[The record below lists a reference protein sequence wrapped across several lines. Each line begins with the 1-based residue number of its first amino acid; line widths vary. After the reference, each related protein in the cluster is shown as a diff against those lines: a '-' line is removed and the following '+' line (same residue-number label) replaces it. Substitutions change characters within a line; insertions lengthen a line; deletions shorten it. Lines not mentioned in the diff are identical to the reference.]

1 MLELKKAKFRWKQFG
16 GWRMI
21 KAYIRLGVLPVF
33 IKEVV
38 KVVFSKQPLKMA
50 YPGMSKA
57 IEPILRNQYSPLLKR
72 LGEKYGN
79 LPLEHKRNDTVY
91 SSWMQ
96 GYDKAPLL
104 VKTCL
109 SSQKKYIKDK
119 KFVLITSENQ
129 HEYIVLP
136 EFIEEKCRKGI
147 IPFAVYTDLVRLEL
161 LIKYGGTWIDSTVL
175 CADGNYPKEMLDSD
189 MFLYWFKENKNDE
202 YTGFSSWFISSCSN
216 NEILL
221 IARDLLY
228 QYWRDYD
235 CLIDYF
241 IFHKFLWMLKDAFPE
256 KFSAMPQYCSYDALQ
271 IGYVLE
277 KPCDDKKMDEFLR
290 NSSFHKLDY
299 RKSKKYAED
308 GKRTYYKRIIDDY
321 ATAL

>member
-1 MLELKKAKFRWKQFG
+1 MLEYKKAIFRWKQFG

-21 KAYIRLGVLPVF
+21 KAYIRLGVLHIF
-33 IKEVV
+33 ITEVV
-38 KVVFSKQPLKMA
+38 KVIFSKRPLKAA
-50 YPGMSKA
+50 YPGVSKK
-57 IEPILRNQYSPLLKR
+57 IELILRDQYSPLLHQ
-72 LGEKYGN
+72 LAEKYQN
-79 LPLEHKRNDTVY
+79 VQLDHRRNATVY

-109 SSQKKYIKDK
+109 SSQQKYITDK
-119 KFVLITSENQ
+119 KFVLITNENQ
-129 HEYIVLP
+129 HEFVTLP
-136 EFIEEKCRKGI
+136 DYIEEKCRKGI
-147 IPFAVYTDLVRLEL
+147 IPYAVYTDLVRLEL

-175 CADGNYPKEMLDSD
+175 CIDSNYPKAMLDCD
-189 MFLYWFKENKNDE
+189 MFFYWFKEEKDGL
-202 YTGFSSWFISSCSN
+202 YQGFSSWFISACSN
-216 NEILL
+216 NKVLL

-241 IFHKFLWMLKDAFPE
+241 VFHKFLWMLKDAFPDE
-256 KFSAMPQYCSYDALQ
+256 FAAMPHYSSYDALQ

-277 KPCDDKKMDEFLR
+277 KACDDKQMEVFLN

-299 RKSKKYAED
+299 RKSKEFTED
-308 GKRTYYKRIIDDY
+308 GRRTYYKRIIDDY
-321 ATAL
+321 AETL